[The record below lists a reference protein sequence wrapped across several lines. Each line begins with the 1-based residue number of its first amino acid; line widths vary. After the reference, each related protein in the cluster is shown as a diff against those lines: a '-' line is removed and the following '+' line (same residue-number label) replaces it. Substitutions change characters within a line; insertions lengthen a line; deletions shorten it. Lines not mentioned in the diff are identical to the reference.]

1 MGLEYMKIY
10 LAHATR
16 YDFKKELYE
25 PLKNSSLVKKHDIE
39 FLFDRKKLPESTKEI
54 IQNSDLI
61 LAEVSY
67 PSLGEGIEL
76 GWANLLKKPIICFY
90 KKGQLGSKFITMIT
104 QKIIEYKT
112 ADDMV
117 KKLEKIL

>member
-1 MGLEYMKIY
+1 MKIY

-16 YDFKKELYE
+16 FDFKKELYE

-39 FLFDRKKLPESTKEI
+39 FLFDRKTIPESTKEM
-54 IQNSDLI
+54 IQNSDLV

-76 GWANLLKKPIICFY
+76 GWADLYKKPIICFH
-90 KKGQLGSKFITMIT
+90 KKGQSGSKFVAMVA
-104 QKIIEYKT
+104 KRIIEYET
-112 ADDMV
+112 ADDMIN
-117 KKLEKIL
+117 KLEEIL

>member
-1 MGLEYMKIY
+1 MKIY

-16 YDFKKELYE
+16 FDFKKELYE
-25 PLKNSSLVKKHDIE
+25 PLKSSSLVRKHDIE
-39 FLFDRKKLPESTKEI
+39 FLFDRTTIPDSTKEMI
-54 IQNSDLI
+54 RNSDLI

-76 GWANLLKKPIICFY
+76 GWADVYKKPIICFH
-90 KKGQLGSKFITMIT
+90 KKGQRGSKFVAMVT
-104 QKIIEYKT
+104 QKIIEYET
-112 ADDMV
+112 ADDMI